1 MFQELLQKHL
11 ARGVLSRGLHSIDSG
26 AIAIATDLGLK
37 RTENQDRAA
46 IMKFRSPTALYTLV
60 AVADGMGGMRDGE
73 QAAELTI
80 STFFNAVI
88 ESIHLGSKQAITQAT
103 LAANNAVFT
112 FTNGK
117 GGSTLSALLLC
128 SDDMNVTVNVGDS
141 RIYAKDSLFNKL
153 VRLSIDDSLAEAVG
167 GSGTEL
173 LQFIGMGDGI
183 KPHVSPLKSE
193 ISQVYLTTDGAH
205 YIEPKTLS
213 DIIENAGRVNQVV
226 ERLIA
231 TARWCGGPDNAS
243 ICAVDLK
250 LLTFEEHVDDITVI
264 QVSDPYTSMQFIWG
278 YSPVEQQVHSQ
289 IKNQL
294 ITNSKDITVKVSEVA
309 ESTRSSNADD
319 TDTQGKEYLDGEQQ
333 SNNKEHLDD
342 ELKAEKKEHPKRKS
356 RTSKKKVDKKISDEE
371 VQIKM
376 TICDG
381 VSDDN
386 GEVNNDSSN

>member
-26 AIAIATDLGLK
+26 AIAIASDLGLR

-46 IMKFRSPTALYTLV
+46 VMKFRSPTALYTLV
-60 AVADGMGGMRDGE
+60 AVVDGMGGMRDGE
-73 QAAELTI
+73 QAAELAI
-80 STFFNAVI
+80 STFFNSVM
-88 ESIHLGSKQAITQAT
+88 ESIHLGSEQAITQAT
-103 LAANNAVFT
+103 LAANNAVFA
-112 FTNGK
+112 FANGK

-128 SDDMNVTVNVGDS
+128 SDDVNVTVNVGDS
-141 RIYAKDSLFNKL
+141 RIYAKDSVLSKL
-153 VRLSIDDSLAEAVG
+153 VRLSVDDSLAEAVG

-173 LQFIGMGDGI
+173 LQFIGMGEGI
-183 KPHVSPLKSE
+183 KPHVAPLKSE
-193 ISQVYLTTDGAH
+193 ISQVYLTTDGVH

-213 DIIENAGRVNQVV
+213 DIVENAGRVNQIV

-243 ICAVDLK
+243 ICAVDLE
-250 LLTFEEHVDDITVI
+250 LLTFEEHVDDTTVI

-278 YSPVEQQVHSQ
+278 HSPVDQQAVSHVSNQQ
-289 IKNQL
+289 INIEEK
-294 ITNSKDITVKVSEVA
+294 TTKV
-309 ESTRSSNADD
+309 SNAD
-319 TDTQGKEYLDGEQQ
+319 ELDNSVVDQADDEEPSDAEQKADSQ
-333 SNNKEHLDD
+333 EQLEAEPKTANKER
-342 ELKAEKKEHPKRKS
+342 PKRKS
-356 RTSKKKVDKKISDEE
+356 RTSKKKVDKKDSDEE

-376 TICDG
+376 TICDD

>member
-11 ARGVLSRGLHSIDSG
+11 ARSVLSRGLHSIDSG
-26 AIAIATDLGLK
+26 AIAIATDLGVK

-46 IMKFRSPTALYTLV
+46 IMKFRSQTDLYTLV
-60 AVADGMGGMRDGE
+60 AIVDGMGGMRDGE
-73 QAAELTI
+73 QAAELAI
-80 STFFNAVI
+80 STFFNSVL
-88 ESIHLGSKQAITQAT
+88 ESIHLGSEQAITQAT
-103 LAANNAVFT
+103 LAANNAVFA
-112 FTNGK
+112 FANGK

-128 SDDMNVTVNVGDS
+128 NDDVDVTVNVGDS
-141 RIYAKDSLFNKL
+141 RIYAKDSGLNKL

-173 LQFIGMGDGI
+173 LQFIGMGEGL
-183 KPHVSPLKSE
+183 KPHVAPLKSVVN
-193 ISQVYLTTDGAH
+193 QVYLTTDGVH

-213 DIIENAGRVNQVV
+213 DIVENAGGVNQIV

-250 LLTFEEHVDDITVI
+250 LLTFEEHVDDTTVI

-278 YSPVEQQVHSQ
+278 HSPVEQQTPSQ
-289 IKNQL
+289 ARNQL
-294 ITNSKDITVKVSEVA
+294 SINSEEMTVKVSEAV
-309 ESTRSSNADD
+309 ESTHSTTADD
-319 TDTQGKEYLDGEQQ
+319 IQGKEYLDDELQ
-333 SNNKEHLDD
+333 SNNKGQLET
-342 ELKAEKKEHPKRKS
+342 KPKTVKKEPPKRKS
-356 RTSKKKVDKKISDEE
+356 RTSKKKVDKKDSDEE